1 MRNLLFLT
9 VLTSF
14 VFIISC
20 DKDEDDVSER
30 VKYLTGSEW
39 ESDSLLVNGMDAS
52 VPGGLLESFK
62 GNAKFNE
69 DGTGEFGGYT
79 GTWRFSPDEKDL
91 IITTQSLPFP
101 LTTTIVE
108 LTAVSLKVTTGFP
121 NPANPEDELK
131 IRMTF
136 KAN

>member
-1 MRNLLFLT
+1 MKNLAFLT
-9 VLTSF
+9 VLLSL
-14 VFIISC
+14 VLIISC
-20 DKDEDDVSER
+20 DKDENDVSE
-30 VKYLTGSEW
+30 KFKNLTGSEW
-39 ESDSLLVNGMDAS
+39 ASDSLLVNGADAS
-52 VPGGLLESFK
+52 GPGGLLESFK

-79 GTWRFSPDEKDL
+79 GTWQFSPDEKNL
-91 IITTQSLPFP
+91 IITTVSLPFP

-121 NPANPEDELK
+121 NPADPENELK

-136 KAN
+136 KAV